1 MKRFQLM
8 LAVFAAVLL
17 LMCPFFSAF
26 AADGSGSGDQT
37 GKEEGLTLQSSS
49 VVDGD
54 RNVSVRPVI
63 ELVFSG
69 KVDDILV
76 LALNKDCFHLQSG
89 AGDVLALQVL
99 FPDTQVQNRFQR
111 HVFLTPE
118 SALEPEQSYTLTID
132 RTLADKKGHTLV
144 SSYQI
149 RFTTADD
156 EAFATLKENEDLIAL
171 GDNTLAYSTALLPN
185 AADAAEAGPADNSA
199 ENAGQNGDG
208 PSVQTIIRVAVPVLL
223 LVLAAVFYSNW
234 KKTHGTTT
242 E

>member
-1 MKRFQLM
+1 M
-8 LAVFAAVLL
+8 
-17 LMCPFFSAF
+17 
-26 AADGSGSGDQT
+26 
-37 GKEEGLTLQSSS
+37 
-49 VVDGD
+49 
-54 RNVSVRPVI
+54 
-63 ELVFSG
+63 
-69 KVDDILV
+69 
-76 LALNKDCFHLQSG
+76 
-89 AGDVLALQVL
+89 
-99 FPDTQVQNRFQR
+99 
-111 HVFLTPE
+111 FLTPE

-171 GDNTLAYSTALLPN
+171 GDNTLAYSTALPPN

-208 PSVQTIIRVAVPVLL
+208 PSVQTIVRVAVPVLL